1 MRPNL
6 DLLAQGSFQ
15 TTPDGVRLFYPNG
28 FASKGYI
35 VDTEARY
42 QYLFR
47 QQKRWGLIIM
57 LSITLLAALH
67 AGWQV
72 ILPVFIALNLAKQSQ
87 VRRTTRQM
95 QPSDKVFLD
104 VHPSSPYNLP
114 SLTRGGAVWQLV
126 GLITRRSQVQI
137 LPPQPNTR
145 AYPSNLVSPLVLLKY
160 FLHDPVRTQVIWHCF
175 SRGGHKPATGEIKK
189 AFIAR
194 RGIKDIFN
202 AGVAMH

>member
-95 QPSDKVFLD
+95 QPSDT
-104 VHPSSPYNLP
+104 PYSVGGFFKHTLRLP
-114 SLTRGGAVWQLV
+114 PLNPHLRHALIILGSLIILG
-126 GLITRRSQVQI
+126 GLIMT
-137 LPPQPNTR
+137 LH
-145 AYPSNLVSPLVLLKY
+145 SPELWRKTLGAIFIGSLL
-160 FLHDPVRTQVIWHCF
+160 TWM
-175 SRGGHKPATGEIKK
+175 SWRGK
-189 AFIAR
+189 
-194 RGIKDIFN
+194 
-202 AGVAMH
+202 